1 MNQCRVNRWKAVF
14 GKKQKKP
21 NIPNH
26 AEWGAACRQPAD
38 FRIYD
43 ELMTTAPA
51 DSPNFPQSRFFAL
64 IPCAGQGSRA
74 GTSLAKQYQLI
85 AGKALVLHT
94 LSAFAAVSRLE
105 KTLVVVAPGD
115 SFFGQSSSNPSFEV
129 VDCGGA
135 SRADS
140 VVNGLQALRLAGAQD
155 HDWVLVH
162 DAARCLISPSQIDR
176 LMDAC
181 AGDEVGGLLALK
193 LPDTLKR
200 EADGRVAATV
210 DRADKWL
217 AQTPQMFRLG
227 ALAKALHGA
236 GDSTTDESSAI
247 EAMGLRPKLVAGS
260 AENFKVTYAEDFR
273 LAEAI
278 LLGRKDR
285 LNAGPA

>member
-1 MNQCRVNRWKAVF
+1 
-14 GKKQKKP
+14 
-21 NIPNH
+21 
-26 AEWGAACRQPAD
+26 
-38 FRIYD
+38 
-43 ELMTTAPA
+43 MTTATA
-51 DSPNFPQSRFFAL
+51 DSPQIQESRYFAL

-94 LSAFAAVSRLE
+94 LAAFAAVNRLH

-115 SFFGQSSSNPSFEV
+115 SFFDPSPAFKV
-129 VDCGGA
+129 ADCGGA

-140 VVNGLQALRLAGAQD
+140 VFNGLQALKERGAQD

-162 DAARCLISPSQIDR
+162 DAARCLITPAQIDR
-176 LMDAC
+176 LIDAC

-227 ALAKALHGA
+227 ALAQALQGA

-247 EAMGLRPKLVAGS
+247 EAMGLQPKLVAGS
-260 AENFKVTYAEDFR
+260 AENFKVTYAEDFW

-278 LLGRKDR
+278 LLGRRDR
-285 LNAGPA
+285 LNQQPGP